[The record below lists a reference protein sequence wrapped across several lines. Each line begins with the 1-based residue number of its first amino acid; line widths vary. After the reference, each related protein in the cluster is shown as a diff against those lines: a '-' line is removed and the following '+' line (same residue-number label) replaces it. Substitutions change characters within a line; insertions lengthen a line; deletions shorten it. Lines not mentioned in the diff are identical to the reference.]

1 MDYSGSLTEISTA
14 LTIRTPHTSLALSEL
29 RKRNLV
35 HRDDTHGI
43 RGAIH
48 SITEHGRDLLEQD
61 CLTLYKKYSGNLES
75 DYDGIVLESKGT
87 DLLLCYHK
95 NTPTSLLS
103 LPLDPFSLDNGGDE
117 NSSGTEGVIWGSVI
131 PNSLRWYS
139 AKELRQI
146 TPPSEL
152 AAGTLDAWLQREDS
166 FALLRAKLF
175 KPVNQWNVPPGTK
188 FKTPRSRDLQ

>member
-1 MDYSGSLTEISTA
+1 MSSRRLRSRTQRRILNWLLDYSGSLTEISTA

-95 NTPTSLLS
+95 NTP
-103 LPLDPFSLDNGGDE
+103 
-117 NSSGTEGVIWGSVI
+117 NSI
-131 PNSLRWYS
+131 L
-139 AKELRQI
+139 
-146 TPPSEL
+146 
-152 AAGTLDAWLQREDS
+152 
-166 FALLRAKLF
+166 
-175 KPVNQWNVPPGTK
+175 
-188 FKTPRSRDLQ
+188 